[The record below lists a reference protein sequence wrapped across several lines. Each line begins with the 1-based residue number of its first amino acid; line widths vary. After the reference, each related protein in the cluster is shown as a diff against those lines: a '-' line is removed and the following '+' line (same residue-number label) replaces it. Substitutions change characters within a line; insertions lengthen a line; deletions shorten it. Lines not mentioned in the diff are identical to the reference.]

1 MGIKA
6 GKIKPMDLENK
17 SVDLE
22 KESATLKNK
31 PSHRRRRIFFRVIMA
46 AGIVAAFVRI
56 VVGVRGFLLLLPY
69 QNLPHVTVKD
79 LDALELDGYDK
90 VMIVAHPDD
99 ELLWGG
105 GHLIEDD
112 YLVVC
117 VTRGNDDVRRAE
129 FEAVL
134 AATGDK
140 GLILSYPDKIGHER
154 SDWKLWRED
163 IEADIATVLRYKEWE
178 LVVSHNKKGEYGH
191 QQHVMTHESVAKEY
205 EKTGCQAKL
214 YWFGKYYAFDK
225 VPYDLEEMEKLV
237 YNEKR
242 EIAKLYK
249 SQRSMFRKLYHMMPY
264 EHWTEE
270 E

>member
-1 MGIKA
+1 MGFQDL
-6 GKIKPMDLENK
+6 KIK

-22 KESATLKNK
+22 KESVALKNRPK
-31 PSHRRRRIFFRVIMA
+31 CQKRRVFHRVMLTV
-46 AGIVAAFVRI
+46 GIVAVF
-56 VVGVRGFLLLLPY
+56 VGVALGVRALLLLRPY
-69 QNLPHVTVKD
+69 QNLPHVTTED

-105 GHLIEDD
+105 QHLIEDD

-117 VTRGNDDVRRAE
+117 ITRGNDNVRRAE

-134 AATGDK
+134 VATGDK
-140 GLILSYPDKIGHER
+140 GLILSYPDKIGHKR
-154 SDWKLWRED
+154 SDWKPWRED
-163 IEADIATVLRYKEWE
+163 IEADIATVLQYKEWE
-178 LVVSHNKKGEYGH
+178 LVVSHNEKGEYGH

-205 EKTGCQAKL
+205 QETGCSAKL
-214 YWFGKYYAFDK
+214 YWFGKYYVFDK
-225 VPYDLEEMEKLV
+225 VPYDLEEMEKSV

-249 SQRSMFRKLYHMMPY
+249 SQRATFRKLYHMMPY
-264 EHWTEE
+264 EHWTEDAT
-270 E
+270 